1 MIVHKNSVTQTDD
14 QQLPR
19 ELFRSCLH
27 DPNQKR
33 NTTGFQTFDTGPFL
47 LSVQRAT
54 KKIRKSLKNIKSDSH
69 LPKKFLLFA

>member
-14 QQLPR
+14 QQFPR

-33 NTTGFQTFDTGPFL
+33 NTTGFQTFDTGPIL
-47 LSVQRAT
+47 LSLQGAT
-54 KKIRKSLKNIKSDSH
+54 KKIRKAVKNIKSDSH